1 MINFLE
7 YINVI
12 AEADAPGLGPAGG
25 GTPATPPAGGAP
37 AGGAPAG
44 GTPAAPPTGGDLG
57 GLSSGGGGGLSSV
70 PSASGGGGAGGVLS
84 LDAGMGGGAAPAG
97 DMGALKAPNI
107 NLKDAFYYLEDFFNK
122 NKK

>member
-7 YINVI
+7 YVNII

-25 GTPATPPAGGAP
+25 SPAAPPAGGS
-37 AGGAPAG
+37 
-44 GTPAAPPTGGDLG
+44 PAAPPVGGDLG
-57 GLSSGGGGGLSSV
+57 GLSSGGGLSSV
-70 PSASGGGGAGGVLS
+70 PSASGGGGAGGVPS
-84 LDAGMGGGAAPAG
+84 LDVGMGGAAPAG

-107 NLKDAFYYLEDFFNK
+107 NLKDAFYYLEDFFSK